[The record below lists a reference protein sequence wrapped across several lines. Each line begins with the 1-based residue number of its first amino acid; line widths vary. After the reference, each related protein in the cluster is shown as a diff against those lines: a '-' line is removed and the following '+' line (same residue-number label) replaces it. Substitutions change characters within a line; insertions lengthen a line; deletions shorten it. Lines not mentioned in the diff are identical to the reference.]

1 MALVTSSQP
10 SLIGGVSQQPE
21 VLRPSASAEV
31 QDNAYSSVVDGLIK
45 RHPMN
50 HLTEHPWTTG
60 FVHPINRDEQEK
72 YFLLIDDNGVPRF
85 IDTDGVEYTVFQTGS
100 PFDDHAPYL
109 TVGTLPARER
119 FRAVTIADT
128 TIVVN
133 REVTVVASPKTGDS
147 PLLES
152 WRAFVYVKVGAF
164 STWYRITLRTSSMVA
179 DVQFNLKTWK
189 GNSGTGKNDWT
200 QIAANEYE
208 LRLGAG
214 GTADGLNSTS
224 TDIIAEA
231 FSIQI
236 NSILGGGGTNQ
247 VTANAKDGVLMVNA
261 QVSNADFDPEDNDVT
276 FEAEDGVGGAALVK
290 CWTDVDRLS
299 DLPRTFLHDYRM
311 NVRGDESD
319 AQDDFTVRFV
329 GDDPSPNQNLQ
340 EGFWEEFFE
349 YGSTNRIGT
358 DKTLPLRFVRKF
370 NDEFGVPTN
379 EPNKAYFETQNFL
392 IWDEKQA
399 GNDETNPEPS
409 FTGETINDVFFFENR
424 LGFLSGQ
431 NVILSGASGFFDF
444 YQETMQAGLLDSDV
458 IDVSAGHT
466 SVAILRNAVPIGSAL
481 LLFSDLVQFQV
492 VSGEDGILSPRTIS
506 LEPVATNESEPL
518 TRPVALG
525 GGLVFPFPRGGF
537 SGVTEMIP
545 SQGARGVWSYNTL
558 SEQIPQYI
566 DGDITDFAVDTRLGI
581 IVLLAEGATDVMYVF
596 KQFIGDNTRLQAAWF
611 RYTFTGSP
619 IIRSVNFMS
628 GVLHMMLERGA
639 VTTQETMIFDAS
651 PVDVDSDFMVR
662 LDRRIKDTE
671 VTSAVYNATTDETV
685 VTFPYTLAAGE
696 APVIVSRADGTTVA
710 GTRPAVI
717 SSTPTTVTVRG
728 DFSSTP
734 FWAGTTYEMV
744 YQFAKPQLRA
754 QEGRGTSSIQTGR
767 VQVMKGLLVHDGTG
781 YFTVGV
787 TLPTRDE
794 VVKSFGPII
803 SGSGTPVGS
812 LLFSQSIR
820 DGRFSFHVMGNADDA
835 IVVVRNDSPLPSNF
849 QKAEWEI
856 KFNSRATRFRG

>member
-21 VLRPSASAEV
+21 VLRPPSSAVV

-50 HLTEHPWTTG
+50 HLKEHAWTTG
-60 FVHPINRDEQEK
+60 FVHSINRDEQEK
-72 YFLLIDDNGVPRF
+72 YFLLIDDAGLPRF
-85 IDTDGVEYTVFQTGS
+85 IDTAGVEYTVFQSG
-100 PFDDHAPYL
+100 FDDHAPYL

-119 FRAVTIADT
+119 YRAVTIADT

-147 PLLES
+147 PLLET

-164 STWYRITLRTSSMVA
+164 STWYRIKLRSSGMAQEVS
-179 DVQFNLKTWK
+179 FNLKTWK
-189 GNSGTGKNDWT
+189 GNAGTGKNDWT

-208 LRLGAG
+208 LRLGAA

-236 NSILGGGGTNQ
+236 NNILGSGGTSQ
-247 VTANAKDGVLMVNA
+247 VSASFADGVLMVLA
-261 QVSNADFDPEDNDVT
+261 QVGDDFDPEDDDVV
-276 FEAEDGVGGAALVK
+276 FEAEDGIGGAALVK
-290 CWTDVDRLS
+290 VWTDVERLS
-299 DLPRTFLHDYRM
+299 DLPRTFLHDYRV

-319 AQDDFTVRFV
+319 NQDDFTVRFV
-329 GDDPSPNQNLQ
+329 GDDPRFGAGLQ
-340 EGFWEEFFE
+340 EGFWEEFYE
-349 YGSTNRIGT
+349 YGATNRIGT

-370 NDEFGVPTN
+370 NDEFGVPTG
-379 EPNKAYFETQNFL
+379 EPDKAYFEVQNFL

-409 FTGETINDVFFFENR
+409 FTGERINDVFFFENR

-431 NVILSGASGFFDF
+431 NVIMSGASGFFDF
-444 YQETMQAGLLDSDV
+444 YMETMQAGLLDSDV

-518 TRPVALG
+518 TRPIALS

-537 SGVTEMIP
+537 SGVTEMVP

-566 DGDITDFAVDTRLGI
+566 EGDITDFAVDNRLGI
-581 IVLLAEGATDVMYVF
+581 IVVLADGATDKMYVF
-596 KQFIGDNTRLQAAWF
+596 KEFQGPQGRLQAAWF

-619 IIRSVNFMS
+619 VIRAINFMS
-628 GVLHMMLERGA
+628 GILHIMVERGA

-651 PVDVDSDFMVR
+651 PVDINSDFMVR
-662 LDRRIKDTE
+662 LDRRLDDTD
-671 VTSAVYNATTDETV
+671 VVSAVHFSTLDVTV

-696 APVIVSRADGTTVA
+696 SPLIVSRADGTNIA
-710 GTRPAVI
+710 GTRPQVV
-717 SSTPTTVTVRG
+717 SFDSTSVTVQG
-728 DFSSTP
+728 NWSSTP
-734 FWAGTTYEMV
+734 FWAGTTYEMI

-767 VQVMKGLLVHDGTG
+767 IQVMKGLLVHDGTG

-803 SGSGTPVGS
+803 SGSDTPVGS

-835 IVVVRNDSPLPSNF
+835 IIVVRNDSPLPSNF

-856 KFNSRATRFRG
+856 KYNSKATRFRG

>member
-21 VLRPSASAEV
+21 VLRPPSSAVV

-50 HLTEHPWTTG
+50 HLTEHAWTTG

-72 YFLLIDDNGVPRF
+72 YFLLIDDAGLPRF
-85 IDTDGVEYTVFQTGS
+85 IDTDGVEYTVFQGS
-100 PFDDHAPYL
+100 GSNSAAYL
-109 TVGTLPARER
+109 TQGTLPARER
-119 FRAVTIADT
+119 YRAVTIADT

-133 REVTVVASPKTGDS
+133 RDVTVVASPKTGDS
-147 PLLES
+147 PLLLT
-152 WRAFVYVKVGAF
+152 WRAFVYIKVGAF
-164 STWYRITLRTSSMVA
+164 STWYRIKLRTSNMAQEVS
-179 DVQFNLKTWK
+179 FNLKTWK

-208 LRLGAG
+208 LRLGAA

-231 FSIQI
+231 FAVHIQT
-236 NSILGGGGTNQ
+236 ILGPPGTGE
-247 VTANAKDGVLMVNA
+247 VSATFSDGVLMILGLGG
-261 QVSNADFDPEDNDVT
+261 ADFDPEDEDVV
-276 FEAEDGVGGAALVK
+276 FEAEDGIGGAALVK
-290 CWTDVDRLS
+290 CWTDVERLS
-299 DLPRTFLHDYRM
+299 DLPRTFLHDYRI

-319 AQDDFTVRFV
+319 NQDDFTVRFV
-329 GDDPSPNQNLQ
+329 GDSSTSLLLQ
-340 EGFWEEFFE
+340 EGFWEEFYE

-358 DKTLPLRFVRKF
+358 DLSLPLKFVRKF
-370 NDEFGVPTN
+370 NDSIGVPTG
-379 EPNKAYFETQNFL
+379 EPDKAYFEAQNFL

-409 FTGETINDVFFFENR
+409 FTGERINDVFFFENR

-431 NVILSGASGFFDF
+431 NVIMSGASGFFDF
-444 YQETMQAGLLDSDV
+444 YMETMQAGLLDSDV

-518 TRPVALG
+518 TRPIALS

-537 SGVTEMIP
+537 SGVTEMVP

-566 DGDITDFAVDTRLGI
+566 EGDITDFAVDNRLGI
-581 IVLLAEGATDVMYVF
+581 IVVLADGATDKMYVF
-596 KQFIGDNTRLQAAWF
+596 KEFQGPQGRLQAAWF

-619 IIRSVNFMS
+619 VIRAINFMS
-628 GVLHMMLERGA
+628 GILHIMVERGA

-651 PVDVDSDFMVR
+651 PVDVKSDFMVR
-662 LDRRIKDTE
+662 LDRRITDVE
-671 VTSAVYNATTDETV
+671 VTSAVYDAATDETL
-685 VTFPYTLAAGE
+685 VTFPYTMAAGE
-696 APVIVSRADGTTVA
+696 APVIVSRADGTNIA
-710 GTRPAVI
+710 GTRPAVLAV
-717 SSTPTTVTVRG
+717 TPTTVSVRG

-734 FWAGTTYEMV
+734 FWAGTTYEMI

-767 VQVMKGLLVHDGTG
+767 IQVMKGLLVHDGTG

-787 TLPTRDE
+787 TLPTREE

-803 SGSGTPVGS
+803 SGSDTPVGS

-835 IVVVRNDSPLPSNF
+835 VIVVRNDSPLPSNF

-856 KFNSRATRFRG
+856 KYNSKATRFRG